1 MFLFGYNLDMDILD
15 ISKAFPKCPV
25 CGGEVIEKSVEEI
38 LRGGNNTAIVRVKAK
53 VCLRCGERLFTPDT
67 IAQFENIVEKLEQRE
82 TRSFEPIG
90 QSYFV
95 PVG

>member
-1 MFLFGYNLDMDILD
+1 MLP
-15 ISKAFPKCPV
+15 FPKCPV
-25 CGGEVIEKSVEEI
+25 CGGEVIEKTVEEI
-38 LRGGNNTAIVRVKAK
+38 LRGGNNTAIVRVKAE
-53 VCLRCGERLFTPDT
+53 VCLHCGERLFTPDT
-67 IAQFENIVEKLEQRE
+67 IAQFESIVEKLEQRE